1 MNANKNKEK
10 ETDWIDIFLL
20 IEDKEIE
27 RAENKVYFIKMPKIK
42 ATDKRV
48 VYCEGM

>member
-1 MNANKNKEK
+1 MNAIKNKE
-10 ETDWIDIFLL
+10 IDIVKVFLL
-20 IEDKEIE
+20 IEEKEID
-27 RAENKVYFIKMPKIK
+27 RAVNKVYFIKMPKIK